1 METILGLA
9 LLILA
14 AVIALRLLAAFAR
27 VALAIGIIAL
37 AATWWLQP
45 ARTGA
50 IVAAVGHHAIR
61 IVERVCG

>member
-1 METILGLA
+1 METIIGLA

-14 AVIALRLLAAFAR
+14 AVIALRLIAAFAR
-27 VALAIGIIAL
+27 VTIVIAIVGL
-37 AATWWLQP
+37 VAAWWLQP

-61 IVERVCG
+61 IVERVVG